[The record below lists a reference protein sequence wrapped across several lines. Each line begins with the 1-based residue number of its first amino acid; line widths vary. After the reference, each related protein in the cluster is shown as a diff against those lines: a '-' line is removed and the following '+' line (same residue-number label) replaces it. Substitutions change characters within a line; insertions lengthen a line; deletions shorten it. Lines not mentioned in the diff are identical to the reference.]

1 MIQNKVNSEGVVLEI
16 SVKFNVIT
24 HIEYQQKYGEH
35 AEIEIQGILDA
46 DEKISKVYELNIED
60 RLILKKKEKILFSGV
75 PVYVSASYE
84 GGQTK
89 VMIKGKSRSILL
101 DLKEK
106 KRSFQKEETYASL
119 IEKVLGEK
127 GILYLQKG
135 LEGKKKEHLVMQYRE
150 TDWEFIK
157 RMASHLH
164 APVCPNIGI
173 EKTGLYIGYPSG
185 KRIEENIST
194 FQLKK
199 NVTEYMQY
207 HAQDT
212 LAAGQDFMTMTIQS
226 LKPYAVGDILSYDG
240 NEYRICFVKMKY
252 TDGMLRYTYRLRN
265 KRGMKWRKKY
275 HSGLAG
281 RSINGKILKVSK
293 DKVKLHLDIDKSQP
307 VEEALWF
314 PVAIGYTAEGSTG
327 LYTAMD
333 EGESVKLFFPSA
345 EEKDAYIRCVNRGD
359 SESSQHY
366 SDPVT
371 KSYGTPYGSCIQT
384 TKKGV
389 LISTVKDEIHIRMDE
404 DDGIEFHSSEKITI
418 ATEKKLDMDCKKLKI
433 ESGDK
438 IILNTDRSNIIVDE
452 TVHIKTK
459 G

>member
-75 PVYVSASYE
+75 PIYVSASYE

-212 LAAGQDFMTMTIQS
+212 LATGQDFMTMTIQS
-226 LKPYAVGDILSYDG
+226 LKPYAVGDMLSYDG

-281 RSINGKILKVSK
+281 RSVNGKILKVSK

-307 VEEALWF
+307 MEEALWF

-389 LISTVKDEIHIRMDE
+389 LISTVKDEIHIKMDE
-404 DDGIEFHSSEKITI
+404 DDGIEFHSSEKIII

-438 IILNTDRSNIIVDE
+438 IIFNTTGSNIIVDE
-452 TVHIKTK
+452 TMHFKTK